1 MDFTYANTKTHN
13 NHEFAFISREF
24 LSPVLRTE
32 TKTTHGKQIDI
43 NKNNMPAQEFSHNYL
58 YYFMYY
64 FNSWPCTNE
73 FWSYVA

>member
-1 MDFTYANTKTHN
+1 MDFTYANKKTHN

-58 YYFMYY
+58 YYFMYSIISIAGHAQMS
-64 FNSWPCTNE
+64 FGLM
-73 FWSYVA
+73 